1 MKKFLFLA
9 ALATAAC
16 QNAEESIP
24 TVSAD
29 IQTTP
34 CLAEVEDDAAD
45 DPAFWLHTEA
55 KKSLI
60 FGSNKKRGL
69 EVYALTGER
78 LAEYPTGRLNN
89 VDVALAV
96 PMFDTVYDIVAASNR
111 DYDRIDIW
119 TINENPTQLKL
130 VSDTAMRTHLE
141 GVYGFC
147 LWNDT
152 SNARTYAFVN
162 NKDGEVEQWQLVAD
176 SSKISFKLTRSFT
189 AAGQVEGM
197 VVDQKNRLLY
207 LGEEQG
213 GVFAYPLDNTAAER
227 MRIPMSG
234 EENADLAYDIEGLA
248 IYSRGEKHL
257 LVSSSQGNFRYA
269 AYDINDDFRYLGV
282 FAVGNG
288 SVCDGTEETDGIDL
302 YSGAV
307 TQQYPQGI
315 FLAQDGFNYDDK
327 GEKTSQNFKL
337 VDWRKIETA
346 MQLK

>member
-1 MKKFLFLA
+1 MKKLLPLFALLA
-9 ALATAAC
+9 ACT
-16 QNAEESIP
+16 AEENIP

-29 IQTTP
+29 LQTVN
-34 CLAEVEDDAAD
+34 CFAEIEDDAAD
-45 DPAFWLHTEA
+45 DPAFWLHADA

-69 EVYALTGER
+69 EVYSMTGQR

-96 PMFDTVYDIVAASNR
+96 PMFDSVHDIVAASNR
-111 DYDRIDIW
+111 DFDRIDVW
-119 TINENPTQLKL
+119 TINEDAAKLEL
-130 VSDTAMRTHLE
+130 VSDTTIRTNLE

-152 SNARTYAFVN
+152 LNASTYAFVN
-162 NKDGEVEQWQLVAD
+162 NKEGDVEQWKLVAD
-176 SSKISFKLTRSFT
+176 TTMVGFELVRSFT

-213 GVFAYPLDNTAAER
+213 GVFAYTLDYASVER
-227 MRIPMSG
+227 TRIPMSG

-248 IYSRGEKHL
+248 IYSRGDKHL
-257 LVSSSQGNFRYA
+257 LLASSQGNFRYA
-269 AYDINDDFRYLGV
+269 GFDINDNYRYLGV
-282 FAVGNG
+282 FAIGNG
-288 SVCDGTEETDGIDL
+288 SICDGVEETDGIEI

-307 TQQYPQGI
+307 GAQYPEGI
-315 FLAQDGFNYDDK
+315 FLAQDGFNYDQK
-327 GEKTSQNFKL
+327 GVKVPQNFKL
-337 VDWRKIETA
+337 VDWRKIEGVL
-346 MQLK
+346 LK